1 MKKMFVKWSFTSLLT
16 KQTCFTFSGTAKR
29 ATRKFVG
36 TISFHYAEINQ
47 MCSYYKE
54 RYKGNEGRLEFK
66 LCDQWLDFLKE
77 TNIWKEI
84 NIYHVLFHYFVV
96 KFSCLYKSV
105 LLFTVQRK
113 LVALIFPSFI
123 TVLVNLNSRNIYD

>member
-1 MKKMFVKWSFTSLLT
+1 MKKMFVKLSFTSLLT

-54 RYKGNEGRLEFK
+54 RYKGNEERLEFK
-66 LCDQWLDFLKE
+66 LCDQWFNFWKE
-77 TNIWKEI
+77 T

-123 TVLVNLNSRNIYD
+123 TVLVNLNSRNIND